1 MERMWDFMEPTNEIA
16 VSSGMWND
24 GGSFLDQDLSTW
36 ESNSRKHEQKKKR
49 TLKLGNEQK
58 SRLRL

>member
-1 MERMWDFMEPTNEIA
+1 MWDFMEPTDEIA

-36 ESNSRKHEQKKKR
+36 ESNSKQSTGPEMIA
-49 TLKLGNEQK
+49 GSAV
-58 SRLRL
+58 SRLI